1 MGRPSNI
8 FVRVDA
14 NHVNLLSKKGEFAD
28 NPINIV
34 YSVSY
39 SLLYFKYS

>member
-8 FVRVDA
+8 FVRVDT
-14 NHVNLLSKKGEFAD
+14 NPVNSLSIKGEFAD
-28 NPINIV
+28 NLINIV

-39 SLLYFKYS
+39 HLL